1 MINISGFGLGAQV
14 TASRTFPN
22 GFGITAWAD
31 DADPLDSPDL
41 ELADTGM
48 GLNGDMVVWSRPT
61 GIEVS
66 INVIPGSEE
75 DINLDVLA
83 QANRVAKGK
92 IGARDLIGMVFNY
105 PDGKTAICSS
115 GVIISAP
122 MVAPVASAGRM
133 KTHMYK
139 FRFEQISKSNVPPA
153 P

>member
-1 MINISGFGLGAQV
+1 MNNISGFGLGAQL
-14 TASRTFPN
+14 TASKTFPN
-22 GFGITAWAD
+22 GFAISAFAD

-61 GIEVS
+61 GIE
-66 INVIPGSEE
+66 ITLNIIPSTEE

-92 IGARDLIGMVFNY
+92 RGARDLINIVVTY
-105 PDGKTAICSS
+105 PDGKIATMSS
-115 GVIISAP
+115 GVMISAP
-122 MVAPVASAGRM
+122 TVAPVASAGRL

-139 FRFEQISKSNVPPA
+139 FRFEQISKSNA
-153 P
+153 PQ